1 MRRMGMCE
9 ELGSGI
15 DRVLKVTELFQ
26 LPAPDFSVTDGNTR
40 ATLFAHRV
48 FAQMGKEER
57 IRAAYQHADLMYVTE
72 KELGTNK
79 DQMLLGRRC
88 VAPPPA

>member
-26 LPAPDFSVTDGNTR
+26 LAAPDFSVTDGNTR

-57 IRAAYQHADLMYVTE
+57 IRAAYQHAGLMYVTE
-72 KELGTNK
+72 KRMTIRAKIGY
-79 DQMLLGRRC
+79 
-88 VAPPPA
+88 